1 MRSRDYLAPLYRMTH
16 NSQSCS
22 VEAAVVAAE
31 GGVRDEAAPGLAHEG
46 GTDEARGISRL
57 EAEEDLGDE
66 VVHQLRQRP
75 TAAVAEKDTIS
86 GLADAADCR
95 LQRRHAAGLGYHRRD
110 AEGFWGRGA
119 RDRRCCIGTGIGC
132 GVYKYNKVIGKV

>member
-1 MRSRDYLAPLYRMTH
+1 MRSRDYLAPLYRITH

-22 VEAAVVAAE
+22 VEAAVAVAE

-86 GLADAADCR
+86 GLADVADCR
-95 LQRRHAAGLGYHRRD
+95 LRRRQPRTVSEYTRKKG
-110 AEGFWGRGA
+110 EKGR
-119 RDRRCCIGTGIGC
+119 
-132 GVYKYNKVIGKV
+132 NE

>member
-1 MRSRDYLAPLYRMTH
+1 MRSRDYLAPLYRITH

-22 VEAAVVAAE
+22 VEAAVAAAE

-46 GTDEARGISRL
+46 GADEARGISRL
-57 EAEEDLGDE
+57 DAEEDLGDDE

-75 TAAVAEKDTIS
+75 TAAAAGKDTIS
-86 GLADAADCR
+86 GLVGQFR
-95 LQRRHAAGLGYHRRD
+95 RRHAAGLGYHRRD

>member
-1 MRSRDYLAPLYRMTH
+1 MRSRDYLAPLYRITH

-22 VEAAVVAAE
+22 VEAAVAAAE

-46 GTDEARGISRL
+46 GADEARGISRL
-57 EAEEDLGDE
+57 EAEEDFGDE

-110 AEGFWGRGA
+110 AEGFGGRGA
-119 RDRRCCIGTGIGC
+119 PTTRSQ
-132 GVYKYNKVIGKV
+132 VLY